1 MIRIYVA
8 VALLALRLRVAE
20 LRKPAKPAYVGR
32 HWAPGVLA

>member
-20 LRKPAKPAYVGR
+20 LRKPATAVYVGR
-32 HWAPGVLA
+32 HWAPGVVA